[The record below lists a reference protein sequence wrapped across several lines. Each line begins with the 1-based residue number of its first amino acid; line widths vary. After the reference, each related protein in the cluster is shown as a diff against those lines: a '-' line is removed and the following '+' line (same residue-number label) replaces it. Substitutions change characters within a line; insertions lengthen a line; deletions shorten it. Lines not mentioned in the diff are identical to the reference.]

1 MHLTIDARLEQP
13 RPFLRIL
20 ARDGT
25 TRLHLDNDAL
35 ERLVAAGDLDL
46 CALWQHDRAREQQ
59 CIAELVAAVLYHFPA
74 PATHPRQA
82 PAIPSGRGR
91 ALRAVPIPHGPW
103 LIMGATRAEGRPL
116 QDGARPLD
124 PVQRESVPASRC
136 AFAASFG

>member
-46 CALWQHDRAREQQ
+46 CALWQHDRVREQQ
-59 CIAELVAAVLYHFPA
+59 CIAELMVAVLFHFPA
-74 PATHPRQA
+74 LASRPRPTMA
-82 PAIPSGRGR
+82 MGRSGE
-91 ALRAVPIPHGPW
+91 LRAVPIPRGPW
-103 LIMGATRAEGRPL
+103 LIMGATREGR
-116 QDGARPLD
+116 RT
-124 PVQRESVPASRC
+124 
-136 AFAASFG
+136 AAH